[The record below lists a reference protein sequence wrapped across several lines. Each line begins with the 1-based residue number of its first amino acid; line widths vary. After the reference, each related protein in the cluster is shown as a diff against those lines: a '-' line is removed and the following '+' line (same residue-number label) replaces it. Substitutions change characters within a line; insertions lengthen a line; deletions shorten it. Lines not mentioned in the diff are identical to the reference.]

1 MSRVLVK
8 GTGAVTD
15 ADFKVV
21 SWTGKTKDGKSVT
34 ISLTNAINL
43 GDIDWTFAEKD
54 DTVPQIVFTS
64 AYTEAEQ
71 ASGTGEPWSILIDG
85 TTASQTVNSIL
96 LGAGV
101 FAVGGVTIG
110 LTRGGGSFKV
120 TREFRRINADGDRG
134 AVKGRV
140 VCEGAEATLTLNALE
155 FIADVPTLYAAIS
168 TASTT

>member
-1 MSRVLVK
+1 MSAVLIK
-8 GTGAVTD
+8 GSG
-15 ADFKVV
+15 KVVDGDYKTV
-21 SWTGKTKDGKSVT
+21 SWTGTTKGGKSVT
-34 ISLTNAINL
+34 ITLANAINL

-54 DTVPQIVFTS
+54 DTVPQVVFTS

-71 ASGTGEPWSILIDG
+71 VAGTTEPW
-85 TTASQTVNSIL
+85 TVLLENGLATGVDSIL

-101 FAVGGVTIG
+101 FSIAGTDVA

-120 TREFRRINADGDRG
+120 VREFRRINADGDRG

-140 VCEGAEATLTLNALE
+140 VCEGAEATLTFNDLT
-155 FIADVPTLYAAIS
+155 FIADVPSLYACIT

>member
-1 MSRVLVK
+1 MSNLLIK
-8 GTGAVTD
+8 GTGKVVD
-15 ADFKVV
+15 ADYKTV

-34 ISLTNAINL
+34 ITLNNAINL

-71 ASGTGEPWSILIDG
+71 IAGTTEPWNIIVDG
-85 TTASQTVNSIL
+85 TVTTGVTSIV
-96 LGAGV
+96 LGAGA
-101 FAVGGVTIG
+101 FSVGGNTVG

-120 TREFRRINADGDRG
+120 VREFRRINADGDRG

-140 VCEGAEATLTLNALE
+140 VCEGSEATLTMNTLE
-155 FIADVPTLYAAIS
+155 FIAAVPSLYTAIS
-168 TASTT
+168 TATTT